1 MTAKT
6 GIKFYVN
13 GARLLWQDLR
23 YASSLVSKAA
33 FAQYNLTPREVRT
46 LRRTGKDLFTVVPFI
61 IILIIPLSPIGHV
74 LVFSFIQKFFP
85 GFFPSQFTDERQ
97 NVFKLYEEKQQR
109 IQDRAGELGEDDG
122 SMEKMDYL
130 KVILAEAVDEMA
142 PTGENLDAFITEM
155 KRDGPLKDDDAEDV
169 DERLERAGPPEL
181 ERDFWDN
188 A

>member
-1 MTAKT
+1 
-6 GIKFYVN
+6 
-13 GARLLWQDLR
+13 
-23 YASSLVSKAA
+23 
-33 FAQYNLTPREVRT
+33 
-46 LRRTGKDLFTVVPFI
+46 
-61 IILIIPLSPIGHV
+61 
-74 LVFSFIQKFFP
+74 
-85 GFFPSQFTDERQ
+85 
-97 NVFKLYEEKQQR
+97 VFKLYEEKQQR

-130 KVILAEAVDEMA
+130 KVILAEAVDELA

-169 DERLERAGPPEL
+169 DERLEREGPPEL